1 MGTMIRAADLVTDR
15 DSALRLFTQHLNSQY
30 DLQRFFWLYSANPA
44 GQGRLWLAI
53 DDKTGETIGT
63 AAAFPRLVSIY
74 GTEATAWVL
83 GDFCVAERYR
93 TLGPALALQRAC
105 VGAVTA
111 GPAAF
116 YYDFPNRKLVP
127 VYTRL
132 GLGLPRPMWRLVKLL
147 RVDAQVNRFVRPPTL
162 ARGVAAAT
170 NAMLRVHGR
179 LLRGLGDT
187 VFSVLKERCAEEFS
201 ILDRKV
207 SSEYGLCVRRSSEY
221 LNWRYLSNPIR
232 RHEVLTARRNG
243 ELAAW
248 VVFTEDASAGT
259 IVDAFGDPDPELI
272 GATVQA
278 TVSVLRSRGCHSA
291 AVSLLD
297 SHPWISLFRRLGFSL
312 RETSP
317 VFIGAASGLPVSPEV
332 LLGTDVFLMQ
342 GDNDS

>member
-1 MGTMIRAADLVTDR
+1 MIRAADLATDC
-15 DSALRLFTQHLNSQY
+15 DSALRLFTQHLNSRY
-30 DLQRFFWLYSANPA
+30 DPERFAWLYSANPA

-53 DDKTGETIGT
+53 DDKTGEPIGT
-63 AAAFPRLVSIY
+63 AAAFPRLVSVY
-74 GTEATAWVL
+74 GTDAMAWVL

-105 VGAVTA
+105 VDAVTA
-111 GPAAF
+111 GSAAF
-116 YYDFPNRKLVP
+116 FYDFPNRKLVP

-132 GLGLPRPMWRLVKLL
+132 GLGRARPMWRLVKLL
-147 RVDAQVNRFVRPPTL
+147 RVDSQVNRLVRPAGL
-162 ARGVAAAT
+162 ARGVAAAA
-170 NAMLRVHGR
+170 NAVLRVRGR
-179 LLRGLGDT
+179 LLRGSGDA
-187 VFSVLKERCAEEFS
+187 VFSVLEERCGEEFS
-201 ILDRKV
+201 VLDRKV
-207 SSEYGLCVRRSSEY
+207 SSDYGVCLRRSTEY

-248 VVFTEDASAGT
+248 VVFTEDTSAGT
-259 IVDAFGDPDPELI
+259 IVDAFGYPDPELI
-272 GATVQA
+272 AATVRA
-278 TVSVLRSRGCHSA
+278 TVAVLRSRGCHTA

-317 VFIGAASGLPVSPEV
+317 VFIGAASGLPVSPEA
-332 LLGTDVFLMQ
+332 LLGADVFLMQ